1 MYFGVDYYPEHWVF
15 PYGGTAAKPEGAW
28 ADDAKLMVQAGVNV
42 VRLGDMAWGLCERE
56 EGKYDFDWLKRVMDI
71 MTEHEIKVVLAT
83 PTAAPPLWL
92 AQKHPEI
99 LPLDEHGS
107 AKHEGTRRA
116 VCLASDVYWD
126 YSRKIVTA
134 MAQALGAHPQLIAWQ
149 IDSGIGAHQTEFS
162 FNPDTREE
170 WHLWLKQKYGT
181 IQRLNTELGLRYG
194 GQVVSDWEQV
204 PMPLAAPAPHNPA
217 LLLDWHRFSS
227 DTIVQFI
234 RMQADLLRELCPDTP
249 VTTCLRAFQRKFDH
263 FDMADVVDFISAE
276 SDAAPNARAADLA
289 CEIDL

>member
-116 VCLASDVYWD
+116 VCLASDVFWD
-126 YSRKIVTA
+126 YARKIVTA
-134 MAQALGAHPQLIAWQ
+134 MAKALGDHKQVIAWQ
-149 IDSGIGAHQTEFS
+149 IDSGIGGHQTEFS
-162 FNPDTREE
+162 FNDEARHE
-170 WHLWLKQKYGT
+170 WHLWLEAKYET
-181 IQRLNTELGLRYG
+181 IERLNEQMGLRHW
-194 GQVVSDWEQV
+194 GQIVSSWDEV
-204 PMPLAAPAPHNPA
+204 PMPKIAPTMHNPA
-217 LLLDWHRFSS
+217 LLLDWHRFCS

-234 RMQADLLRELCPDTP
+234 RMQADALRELCPGHP
-249 VTTCLRAFQRKFDH
+249 LTTNLRALQRRFDH
-263 FDMADVVDFISAE
+263 FDMAQVGRTGRR
-276 SDAAPNARAADLA
+276 N
-289 CEIDL
+289 